1 MPKHYVWFIDPKGDQ
16 RSNKLVSDMLRER
29 STENECWERLCQDGQ
44 SRNLWRCP
52 DHIFIADFRR
62 TVDGSNF
69 AYDIYVSE
77 GLGRP
82 RLWTFEDEPF
92 IYRRSVIGRTP
103 IRLLHREAAEIMT
116 G

>member
-1 MPKHYVWFIDPKGDQ
+1 MPKNYVWFIDPKGDQ
-16 RSNKLVSDMLRER
+16 RSNKLVSEMLRER
-29 STENECWERLCQDGQ
+29 SNESECWERLCQDDQ

-52 DHIFIADFRR
+52 NHAFIADFRR
-62 TVDGSNF
+62 TADGSDF

-77 GLGRP
+77 GSGRP
-82 RLWTFEDEPF
+82 RLWTFEDEPSTP
-92 IYRRSVIGRTP
+92 RSLIGRTP